1 MVAELFVAVLVN
13 YSCSLFL
20 IPCSLFLVPCSPA
33 PCSLFLVPYIV
44 AMKSFL
50 VLMFLPFTLL
60 AQQQNP
66 IAIGCDILIRN
77 GKIIDGSGN
86 SWYYGD
92 IAVKDGKIIATGRQL
107 NFIAQKKIDASGLI
121 VAPGFID
128 VHTHLEGDE
137 TKDPDATNFILDGV
151 TTCITGNCGAS
162 NTDIGK
168 YFYFIDS
175 LKLSINV
182 ASLVGHND
190 VRKQV
195 MGRANRDVTT
205 DEMQKMKNIVDKAM
219 RDGAVGLSTGLIYIP
234 GTYTKTPEIVELAK
248 VVAKYNGVYTTHMR
262 DEGDSVVYAIN
273 EALTIGREAKIPVE
287 ISHFK
292 LSGQQNW
299 GRSKETVPMIMAAR
313 KEGIE
318 VTIDQYPY
326 TASSTSISTLIPDE
340 ILADGQDSINAR
352 LDDPATRKYVIHSML
367 ERLKKRKLKHF
378 SYAVVAYYQ
387 FDTTFN
393 GKSIEQINLMKGNK
407 HKKEKE
413 AETIIDIIK
422 HGGASAVF
430 HGMSEED
437 IERIMQYPFNMF
449 ASDATIRVLG
459 AGVPHPRGYVTNARV
474 LAEYVREQHIIS
486 LEEAIRRMT
495 SLPAQKFQLHDR
507 GLLREGFAA
516 DIVIFD
522 ENKVQD
528 VSTYDHPH
536 AYSRG
541 FQYVIV
547 NGVLTAENEKHT
559 GARAGRALYG
569 PGVSK

>member
-1 MVAELFVAVLVN
+1 M
-13 YSCSLFL
+13 
-20 IPCSLFLVPCSPA
+20 
-33 PCSLFLVPYIV
+33 
-44 AMKSFL
+44 
-50 VLMFLPFTLL
+50 
-60 AQQQNP
+60 
-66 IAIGCDILIRN
+66 
-77 GKIIDGSGN
+77 
-86 SWYYGD
+86 
-92 IAVKDGKIIATGRQL
+92 
-107 NFIAQKKIDASGLI
+107 
-121 VAPGFID
+121 
-128 VHTHLEGDE
+128 
-137 TKDPDATNFILDGV
+137 DGV
-151 TTCITGNCGAS
+151 TTCITGNCGSS

-168 YFYFIDS
+168 YLHFIDS

-182 ASLVGHND
+182 ATLVGHND

-195 MGRANRDVTT
+195 MGRANRDASSS
-205 DEMQKMKNIVDKAM
+205 EMEEMKNIVDKAM

-262 DEGDSVVYAIN
+262 DEGDSVTYAIN

-299 GRSKETVPMIMAAR
+299 GRSKETVPMIEAAR

-378 SYAVVAYYQ
+378 SYAVVAWYQ

-407 HKKEKE
+407 HNKEKE
-413 AETIIDIIK
+413 AETIIDIMK

-437 IERIMQYPFNMF
+437 IKRIMQYPFNMF
-449 ASDATIRVLG
+449 ASDASIRVLG
-459 AGVPHPRGYVTNARV
+459 AGVPHPRGYGTNARV
-474 LAEYVREQHIIS
+474 LAEYVRDQHVIS

-528 VSTYDHPH
+528 VSTYDRPH
-536 AYSRG
+536 AYSSG
-541 FQYVIV
+541 FKYVIV
-547 NGVLTAENEKHT
+547 NGVLTSENEKHT
-559 GARAGRALYG
+559 GVRAGKALYG